1 MAKVVMRQ
9 CLAKFLRR
17 MSSNNI
23 LKIAIQK
30 SGRLSEQ
37 SLELLKKCGLEFDI
51 SERKLIS
58 TCQNFP
64 LEILFFRADD
74 IPEIVSDN
82 TVDLG
87 ICGQNSITEKGFNLK
102 EIEKM
107 NFGKCRLSIAI
118 PEKTSSKFSFSN
130 KKIATSYPNILKKYL
145 KKNNINA
152 EIVEL
157 SGSVEIAPKLG
168 IADAICD
175 LVSSGSTL
183 KTNGLKEI
191 EQIFYS
197 QAVLVSRKKL
207 SITKQKL
214 LDKLLIRIR
223 AVLTAK
229 NYKYV
234 AMNAPKKA
242 LNQITTLIPGLKN
255 PTISPLADK
264 NFVSIASVVEENKF
278 WETIEKLKKYGAS
291 GILVLPIE
299 KMIT

>member
-1 MAKVVMRQ
+1 MN
-9 CLAKFLRR
+9 
-17 MSSNNI
+17 SNNI

-37 SLELLKKCGLEFDI
+37 SLKLLKKCGLEFDI

-74 IPEIVSDN
+74 IPEIVSDG

-87 ICGQNSITEKGFNLK
+87 ICGQNSIAEKGFNLK

-118 PEKTSSKFSFSN
+118 PEKTSDKFSVAN

-145 KKNNINA
+145 KSQKIKA
-152 EIVEL
+152 DIIEL
-157 SGSVEIAPKLG
+157 SGSVEIAPKLK

-191 EQIFYS
+191 VQIFYS
-197 QAVLVSRKKL
+197 EAVLASRNKL
-207 SITKQKL
+207 NTNKQKL
-214 LDKLLIRIR
+214 LDKLLMRIR

-229 NYKYV
+229 DYKYV
-234 AMNAPKKA
+234 IMNAPKKA
-242 LNQITTLIPGLKN
+242 LNKIQTLVPGLKN
-255 PTISPLADK
+255 PTISELSDK
-264 NFVSIASVVEENKF
+264 EYISISTVVEEDRF
-278 WETIEKLKKYGAS
+278 WETIENLKKYGAS

-299 KMIT
+299 KMII